1 MYRYTQKIKLK
12 DSISWRFI
20 PPQDAINA
28 GIVTRQTFKDGR
40 TARYEIPRLIKR
52 VEAFRNGELVAGNV
66 GPASN
71 LMQVY
76 KYYSNTTHFKSLAP
90 NSQKNYDYTMSAI
103 VDTVVY
109 NKPLGLFKIS
119 SLNGLN
125 CSEAYTTW
133 VEDVSVSKANQC
145 SRMLSLLINFCISMN
160 IIQYNPMSAV
170 KKLKHETQSVVWM
183 QQEVE
188 DFLEVSFSKFRW
200 RNIGLIAMMCYEW
213 AQRPN
218 DIRLLKW
225 SSININK
232 EVVTIKQTKRG
243 ATVELP
249 ISTELIIMLIQQKK
263 DWGFQDYVVPYERPA
278 DRAYR
283 PLERSQISYLANEVK
298 EVAELPPELKIGG
311 LRKSGI
317 VEMIDAGVDH
327 LQIMSVTGHQNISSL
342 GPYQKHT
349 LTAAKSALDKRK
361 GHEKT

>member
-1 MYRYTQKIKLK
+1 MELYMYRYTQKIELK
-12 DSISWRFI
+12 DSISWRFV

-28 GIVTRQTFKDGR
+28 GIVTRKTFKDGR
-40 TARYEIPRLIKR
+40 TARYEIPRLIER
-52 VEAFRNGELVAGNV
+52 VDAFRRGDIASGNV
-66 GPASN
+66 GHNSTLA
-71 LMQVY
+71 QVY
-76 KYYSNTTHFKSLAP
+76 KHYTTTTHYKSLAL
-90 NSQKNYDYTMSAI
+90 NSQKNYNYTMNAI
-103 VDTVVY
+103 ADTVVY
-109 NKPLGLFKIS
+109 SKPLGLFKIS

-133 VEDVSVSKANQC
+133 VEDVSISKANQC
-145 SRMLSLLINFCISMN
+145 SRMLSLLINFCISVD
-160 IIQYNPMSAV
+160 IVKHNPMSAV
-170 KKLKHETQSVVWM
+170 KKLKHETESVVWM

-188 DFLEVSFSKFRW
+188 DFLEVSFSEFKW

-225 SSININK
+225 SSIDLNK

-249 ISTELIIMLIQQKK
+249 ISTELISMLTQQKK
-263 DWGFQDYVVPYERPA
+263 DWDFQDYVVPYERPA
-278 DRAYR
+278 DKAYR
-283 PLERSQISYLANEVK
+283 PLERGQISYLANEVK
-298 EVAELPPELKIGG
+298 EIAKLPPELKIGG

-349 LTAAKSALDKRK
+349 FAAAKSALDRRK
-361 GHEKT
+361 K